1 MGKHT
6 GRHRIRTSFFSG
18 IAVREIRPSYYM
30 ADFMRNGIRTRKTFD
45 KLADAQ
51 LWCQVKA
58 VELKNAGT
66 SALTITDALR
76 VEVAAAVKKLDG
88 RATITEAVD
97 FWISKH
103 PAGSLESWDET
114 AQRYLAAMREGG
126 RRDVSLVDKQ
136 HKFDT
141 LSEALGNAPTLTLD
155 KGDIE
160 AAVRTLAAA
169 RGWSPLNADKNIG
182 AGLTLLRFFRGEG
195 RRMHRQDEAPP
206 ATWSA
211 DQIRVMMHKAESVA
225 PGSVAALAVMTFAGI
240 RPAEALRL
248 TWDMVDI
255 ERHTISLMGDVT
267 KTRTTRHVDIPTNL
281 LQWLTRYKGEGQLV
295 RSAGGF
301 RGDREKI
308 MQAAG
313 ITAWPNDVLRHTA
326 ATMMYAQ
333 SGDVNHVCQQLG
345 HVGGANV
352 FLKHYRGLA
361 PKPAEVQA
369 FWRIVNQ
376 A

>member
-1 MGKHT
+1 
-6 GRHRIRTSFFSG
+6 
-18 IAVREIRPSYYM
+18 M

-66 SALTITDALR
+66 SALTINDALR

-169 RGWSPLNADKNIG
+169 RGWAPLNADKNIG

-240 RPAEALRL
+240 RPAEAMRL

-281 LQWLTRYKGEGQLV
+281 RQWLTRYKGEGQLV